1 MSNQLTLNFEPSLPE
16 RHPSLRSFIAYRAT
30 VTSKVLKVQAADM
43 DMAPS
48 TLSRK
53 LNPAEGDTQRFN
65 LDDLESWL
73 QSTGEAAS
81 VIEYLAA
88 KYLDNDDARKARTL
102 AKVEKLLPEL
112 MAMVASMKE
121 AA

>member
-1 MSNQLTLNFEPSLPE
+1 MSNQLTLNFEPNLPD
-16 RHPSLRSFIAYRAT
+16 RHPTLRSFIAHRAN
-30 VTSKVLKVQAADM
+30 VTAKSMKVQAADM

-65 LDDLESWL
+65 TDDLEQWIS
-73 QSTGEAAS
+73 STGEAPA

-88 KYLDNDDARKARTL
+88 KYLDNDSSRKARTL

-112 MAMVASMKE
+112 MAMVASMKDV
-121 AA
+121 A